1 LTPSEF
7 IKWIYNDVPQEI
19 QDSCVSLW
27 DRQTK
32 DSLHVPIP
40 SDQASRDLFDTL
52 CQEQVDQ
59 DHDTY
64 FGVCLRRPNLLTKQ
78 RGKAQDC
85 RGLPG
90 LFLDIDIDT
99 TETTGTN
106 QHAAKN
112 LPATESQCADIISV
126 LPEPTGIISSGFGW
140 HIYWL
145 FDQVQPIGYADIAS
159 FDRASES
166 FQRKAIAHGQALGYH
181 VDYTGNLD
189 RVLRVPGTINT
200 KGSGRTYVVPLFTTG
215 PRYGS
220 LNDLLNHADI
230 DLRVVPG
237 SSSVKPAN
245 PQDIDASLLQPRA
258 DHASAQT
265 TDWIKDCLTKL
276 QNPQSQELLNKIL
289 AGESFAEAGGRDA
302 TLQRIASVIAY
313 VAPDRDPR
321 ELANEILYE
330 SLEKFEPEDAGKY
343 TQQDRVE
350 WAAEKIARA
359 QEDARRDRVET
370 DRHNQVLADVL
381 LKQARSA
388 PRRDQRLGPAPQGA
402 YTDHEID
409 SFAGQQNTTASNFA
423 KRWIIQKGSNFY
435 VYVNGDYQKP
445 LDMAEFENSIHR
457 DLSPAIANGFVKLDT
472 LTVKGEP
479 RTKTAK
485 EIMRDYCSVARTL
498 IARIDLGYSYYD
510 EDTQTFYEATCPI
523 RPLAPQFNQEVDTW
537 LRSLGA
543 AKADKLLD
551 WVATITNLTRQ
562 SCALYLE
569 GPPGTGKTLLSKG
582 LAKLWQQRGGA
593 TELIRVLGEWTTDLA
608 RCPLVVADEQ
618 IPSSFKGQ
626 RSSAELRNLIGNDSR
641 TLTRKFA
648 HNADLVGAIRLI
660 LSANNADMLVFEES
674 LSQADLEAVAGR
686 FLHIQGDQNAQKY
699 LESVDTS
706 GWVDDDTIAKHALW
720 LRDNRIVI
728 PGKRFLVEGSARDV
742 SKQLATRGGVAGR
755 VCEWL
760 VRYLCETPTSSL
772 IAKQSSPQ
780 QKDFVRVGNG
790 RYLVNT
796 NAIVIFWEQYA
807 KSKVT
812 PTTPQVGL
820 ALRNLSTRQVRA
832 GTKRFF
838 EVDIEAISQW
848 AEANLIG
855 DSESIQAKIA
865 EVYEE
870 KEALTDEAGPT
881 VSTS

>member
-1 LTPSEF
+1 M
-7 IKWIYNDVPQEI
+7 PQEI
-19 QDSCVSLW
+19 KDSCVSLW
-27 DRQTK
+27 DRQSK
-32 DSLHVPIP
+32 DSMHLPIP
-40 SDQASRDLFDTL
+40 GDQESQDLLDVIV
-52 CQEQVDQ
+52 QEQVDQ
-59 DHDTY
+59 DHDVY
-64 FGVCLRRPNLLTKQ
+64 YGVCLRRPNLLTKQ

-99 TETTGTN
+99 TNTLGTN
-106 QHAAKN
+106 AHAAKN
-112 LPATESQCADIISV
+112 LPTSESQCGDIIST
-126 LPEPTGIISSGFGW
+126 LPEPTGVISSGFGW
-140 HIYWL
+140 HVYWL
-145 FDQVQPIGYADIAS
+145 FDTVHPIGYTDLPG
-159 FDRASES
+159 FDRASEA
-166 FQRKAIAHGQALGYH
+166 FQRKAIAHANALGYH
-181 VDYTGNLD
+181 VDYTGNID
-189 RVLRVPGTINT
+189 RILRVPGTKNT
-200 KGSGRTYVVPLFTTG
+200 KAGLSTPVTALFTDG

-220 LNDLLNHADI
+220 LNELLQHADI
-230 DLRVVPG
+230 DLRIVPG
-237 SSSVKPAN
+237 SSSQQPTN
-245 PQDIDASLLQPRA
+245 PQDVDASLLLPREEGTK
-258 DHASAQT
+258 SQT
-265 TDWIKDCLTKL
+265 TDWIKDALSKL
-276 QNPQSQELLNKIL
+276 VKPESKELFDRIL
-289 AGESFAEAGGRDA
+289 KGESFAEAGGRDA
-302 TLQRIASVIAY
+302 TLQRVASIIAY

-321 ELANEILYE
+321 ELATEILYE

-359 QEDARRDRVET
+359 QEDARRDRVSNE
-370 DRHNQVLADVL
+370 RHNQGLADVL

-409 SFAGQQNTTASNFA
+409 AFANQQNTVAANFA

-445 LDMAEFENSIHR
+445 LDGAEFENSIHR
-457 DLSPAIANGFVKLDT
+457 DLSPAVANGFIQLDT

-523 RPLAPQFNQEVDTW
+523 RPIQPQFNQEVDTW
-537 LRSLGA
+537 LRLLGA
-543 AKADKLLD
+543 AKADKMLD
-551 WVATITNLTRQ
+551 WCATVTNLNRQ

-618 IPSSFKGQ
+618 IPNSFKGQ

-686 FLHIQGDQNAQKY
+686 FLHIQGDTNAKAY
-699 LESVDTS
+699 LETVDTHA
-706 GWVDDDTIAKHALW
+706 WVDDDVIAKHALW
-720 LRDNRIVI
+720 LRDNRIVV
-728 PGKRFLVEGSARDV
+728 PGKRFMVEGSARDV

-760 VRYLCETPTSSL
+760 VRYLCETPTSS
-772 IAKQSSPQ
+772 IAAKQSSPQ
-780 QKDFVRVGNG
+780 QKDYVRVGNG

-820 ALRNLSTRQVRA
+820 ALRNLSTRQIRA

-838 EVDIEAISQW
+838 DIDIESISSW
-848 AEANLIG
+848 AEQNLIG
-855 DSESIQAKIA
+855 DSAQIQEKINQVLEETDALQDESTGSASPITPG
-865 EVYEE
+865 V
-870 KEALTDEAGPT
+870 
-881 VSTS
+881 